1 MSCLLDPLLDSN
13 RVARLLG
20 VEVATLAAWRRRGY
34 GPRWYRIGKKIKYT
48 EPDLRAWMAGQVG
61 DDAAISGTQAEGD
74 RQ

>member
-1 MSCLLDPLLDSN
+1 MSCFIEPLLDSS

-20 VEVATLAAWRRRGY
+20 VEVATLAVWRRRGY
-34 GPRWYRIGKKIKYT
+34 GPRWYRIGKKVKYT

-61 DDAAISGTQAEGD
+61 HDAAIFEAPTDGA